1 MTVTVHTAMAPSH
14 ISAGA
19 IYLETAAIPKIA
31 RRVYLVSATR
41 DGCPIFQPRGLT
53 GFMAVK
59 NSQGCREAN
68 FLTNCNKHHGCHPHI
83 PSRQLHSEHH
93 LGFWRLRH

>member
-19 IYLETAAIPKIA
+19 IYLETTTIPKIA
-31 RRVYLVSATR
+31 RRVYRVSATR

-53 GFMAVK
+53 GFMTVK
-59 NSQGCREAN
+59 DSQSCREETY
-68 FLTNCNKHHGCHPHI
+68 FDKL
-83 PSRQLHSEHH
+83 Q
-93 LGFWRLRH
+93 